1 MKTVRAFARIAGV
14 TPKTLRH
21 YERRRLL
28 APRRNAAGY
37 RVYSDR
43 DLRRVRDV
51 QSLKWLG
58 LSLGEIR
65 ELLVGRRAPL
75 EALRGQRESLERKRR
90 TIDRAI
96 EVLREVERVEA
107 GRSSPERA
115 LSTLIAE
122 AAWSR
127 AEQRLEE
134 AAPVPRPP
142 DRAGASR
149 IALAHDT
156 LRAIDGAGPAELD
169 ALRARWRAIIERE
182 AAEHPEAAEE
192 MARARASRRHWPRGM
207 KEWVASLYEMDVD
220 SFERLARFID
230 GLAQSRSA

>member
-1 MKTVRAFARIAGV
+1 MPQHLYMKTVRAFARIAGV

-75 EALRGQRESLERKRR
+75 EALRAQRKSLERKRR

-96 EVLREVERVEA
+96 
-107 GRSSPERA
+107 
-115 LSTLIAE
+115 
-122 AAWSR
+122 
-127 AEQRLEE
+127 
-134 AAPVPRPP
+134 
-142 DRAGASR
+142 
-149 IALAHDT
+149 
-156 LRAIDGAGPAELD
+156 
-169 ALRARWRAIIERE
+169 
-182 AAEHPEAAEE
+182 
-192 MARARASRRHWPRGM
+192 
-207 KEWVASLYEMDVD
+207 
-220 SFERLARFID
+220 
-230 GLAQSRSA
+230 